1 MQNKKV
7 HRNNIMAKSYFVANP
22 TSKQFPYSI
31 IEKFQS
37 DERVVL
43 SEETVKKGGK
53 SYQKGAILLII
64 FFKWW

>member
-7 HRNNIMAKSYFVANP
+7 HRNNIIEELFRSNP
-22 TSKQFPYSI
+22 TSKQFLYSI

-37 DERVVL
+37 EERVVL
-43 SEETVKKGGK
+43 SEETAKKGGK